1 MFTANMNGAR
11 LAFVVRELQGTVRRE
26 KYVMKLVKK
35 ANPNGKT
42 RDQYEMKSEM
52 VEEPAGFMVYFP
64 RGHVVRVPTRKLLE
78 HYGLHLKPRIINM
91 EGLADPNS
99 PLGKLMTA
107 QDEQARAGAM
117 IDMERLVIQMAC
129 AKTGPMLMPEQV
141 VDREA
146 A

>member
-52 VEEPAGFMVYFP
+52 VEEPAGQTLV
-64 RGHVVRVPTRKLLE
+64 
-78 HYGLHLKPRIINM
+78 
-91 EGLADPNS
+91 AD
-99 PLGKLMTA
+99 KVARQKTA
-107 QDEQARAGAM
+107 RRRRPCCRM
-117 IDMERLVIQMAC
+117 RL
-129 AKTGPMLMPEQV
+129 
-141 VDREA
+141 RRWR
-146 A
+146 